1 MPLCEPIVGAERRAV
16 REPPLQNLTSLILI
30 SPCYAPSL
38 YLKYH
43 YATESEAR
51 KAIEEY
57 IRNWEFDGCLQG
69 GPDCIRLEF
78 ESADIKDRDP
88 PPPPPPPP
96 GIVNIGVTLVRS
108 GGTVAVAVSKGVTS
122 YPSPPAD
129 VSVTPDVK
137 TMYDRYLGYRRGH
150 EPLTGM
156 AYFCL
161 TVLEWM
167 AKEETGR
174 HNNQKIKGR
183 DAAAEYFQVSKK
195 VLDRIGNLSTKRG
208 GPSEARKREGV
219 KQDLTAAERRFLR
232 KAVEIMIRRTA
243 EKAHAPGKNL
253 VTISLCDLP
262 PCG

>member
-1 MPLCEPIVGAERRAV
+1 
-16 REPPLQNLTSLILI
+16 
-30 SPCYAPSL
+30 
-38 YLKYH
+38 
-43 YATESEAR
+43 
-51 KAIEEY
+51 
-57 IRNWEFDGCLQG
+57 
-69 GPDCIRLEF
+69 
-78 ESADIKDRDP
+78 
-88 PPPPPPPP
+88 
-96 GIVNIGVTLVRS
+96 
-108 GGTVAVAVSKGVTS
+108 
-122 YPSPPAD
+122 
-129 VSVTPDVK
+129 
-137 TMYDRYLGYRRGH
+137 
-150 EPLTGM
+150 M

-161 TVLEWM
+161 TFLEWM
-167 AKEETGR
+167 ANEEIGR

-183 DAAAEYFQVSKK
+183 DAATEYFQVSKK